1 MKIAF
6 EKWLDD
12 NEIPEEASA
21 LFKESIICY
30 KISAY
35 RSAFIMSYIAFQN
48 ILKTRMLK
56 ATSTPTGIPATWWA
70 NICAELGDDDKWD
83 NAVADCVKRN
93 NPDRVFII
101 NAAIVSEYEAHRV
114 TRNKCAHGK
123 TGRIDHYHV
132 EVLWNFIQENFYR
145 FVVNGGKAGLFQDI
159 KNHYDKTITPPGT
172 DVSYIIERIKLGV
185 LDSDLND
192 LIKEVFDYS
201 EQETLPFGSVFSKYN
216 RLIDLWDKLVN
227 ESNERIQDEIVNF
240 IITEK
245 SDKVCDFVGRYPAT
259 ADKFLSDSAFA
270 RKLWTGLLKECRYD
284 QEGFWALLDRI
295 ITRRMVPVSEQADFD
310 KLVYSSVGKSFPTDK
325 VPLLQQTGYFDK
337 LKKSLFTL
345 TDYCAPGGITH
356 ANTVEIPFVHY
367 VSIFGLE
374 KESVLCINQ
383 IFSFATYGSF
393 YNSIC
398 RMMKKEER
406 LSEYK
411 QIVSDENLTDYS
423 ARFVDE
429 E

>member
-21 LFKESIICY
+21 LFKESILCY

-48 ILKTRMLK
+48 ILKTRMLN
-56 ATSTPTGIPATWWA
+56 ASSTPTGISATWWA
-70 NICAELGDDDKWD
+70 NICRELGDDDKWD

-93 NPDRVFII
+93 TPDRVFII
-101 NAAIVSEYEAHRV
+101 NSAIVSEYEAHRV

-123 TGRIDHYHV
+123 TGRIDYYHV

-145 FVVNGGKAGLFQDI
+145 FVVNGGKAGLLQDI
-159 KNHYDKTITPPGT
+159 KNHYDKTITPPGA
-172 DVSYIIERIKLGV
+172 DVSYIIERVKLGI
-185 LDSDLND
+185 LDSDLSD
-192 LIKEVFDYS
+192 LIKDIFDYS
-201 EQETLPFGSVFSKYN
+201 EQETSLFSSVFSKNN

-227 ESNERIQDEIVNF
+227 ESNERIQDAIIKF
-240 IITEK
+240 IITEREK
-245 SDKVCDFVGRYPAT
+245 KVCELVGHYPST
-259 ADKFLSDSAFA
+259 ADKFLSDGAFA
-270 RKLWTGLLKECRYD
+270 RKLWTGLLKECRQD
-284 QEGFWALLDRI
+284 HEGFWILLERI
-295 ITRRMVPVSEQADFD
+295 IINHMVPISEQADFD
-310 KLVYSSVGKSFPTDK
+310 KMVFSSVGKNFPEDK
-325 VPLLQQTGYFDK
+325 VALLQQTRYFEK
-337 LKKSLFTL
+337 LRKSIFTL
-345 TDYCAPGGITH
+345 DDYSVSSGIVH
-356 ANTVEIPFVHY
+356 ANSVVISFVNY
-367 VSIFGLE
+367 VNVFGLE

-383 IFSFATYGSF
+383 IFSFATFGPF
-393 YNSIC
+393 YDAIR
-398 RMMKKEER
+398 RMMKKEGR

-423 ARFVDE
+423 AKFVDE